1 MPAKQSFD
9 IITECDLQEV
19 DNAVNQAQK
28 ELDNR
33 YDFRGVEFEIDFR
46 RNDNAIVLTASD
58 EYKLDAIWD
67 VLSGKM
73 IRREVPTKNLHRGEA
88 EKAGGSMIRQTIEL
102 QMALSSDTAKQIV
115 KFLKDKKLKKVQA
128 SIQQEQVRVVSP
140 SRDELQNVMSLLKA
154 EDFDCELKFTNFRS
168 Q

>member
-33 YDFRGVEFEIDFR
+33 YDFRGVEFEIDFK

-73 IRREVPTKNLHRGEA
+73 IRREVPTKNLHRGEK

-115 KFLKDKKLKKVQA
+115 KFIKDQKLKKIQA

-154 EDFDCELKFTNFRS
+154 EDFECELKFTNFRS

>member
-33 YDFRGVEFEIDFR
+33 YDFRGVEFEIDFKR
-46 RNDNAIVLTASD
+46 SDNTIVLTASD

-73 IRREVPTKNLHRGEA
+73 IRREVPTKNLHRGEK
-88 EKAGGSMIRQTIEL
+88 EKAGGSMIRQVISL

-140 SRDELQNVMSLLKA
+140 SRDELQNVMSILKA

>member
-33 YDFRGVEFEIDFR
+33 YDFRGVEFEIEFK
-46 RNDNAIVLTASD
+46 RNDNAIQITASD

-73 IRREVPTKNLHRGEA
+73 IRREVPTKNLHRGEK
-88 EKAGGSMIRQTIEL
+88 EKAGGSMIRQTVSL
-102 QMALSSDTAKQIV
+102 QKYECITFQ
-115 KFLKDKKLKKVQA
+115 
-128 SIQQEQVRVVSP
+128 
-140 SRDELQNVMSLLKA
+140 
-154 EDFDCELKFTNFRS
+154 
-168 Q
+168 

>member
-33 YDFRGVEFEIDFR
+33 YDFRGVEFEIDFK
-46 RNDNAIVLTASD
+46 RNDNAIQITASD

-73 IRREVPTKNLHRGEA
+73 IRREVPTKNLHRGEK
-88 EKAGGSMIRQTIEL
+88 EKAGGSMIRQTVSL
-102 QMALSSDTAKQIV
+102 QMALSSDTAKKIV
-115 KFLKDKKLKKVQA
+115 KFIKDKKLKKIQA

-140 SRDELQNVMSLLKA
+140 SRDELQNVMSLLKE
-154 EDFDCELKFTNFRS
+154 EDFECELKFTNFRS

>member
-1 MPAKQSFD
+1 MPAKQRFD

-33 YDFRGVEFEIDFR
+33 YDFRGVEFEIDFKR
-46 RNDNAIVLTASD
+46 SDNTIVLTASD

-73 IRREVPTKNLHRGEA
+73 IRREVPTKNLHRGEK
-88 EKAGGSMIRQTIEL
+88 EKAGGSMIRQVISL

-140 SRDELQNVMSLLKA
+140 SRDELQNVMSILKA

>member
-33 YDFRGVEFEIDFR
+33 YDFRGVEFEIDFK
-46 RNDNAIVLTASD
+46 RNDNTIVLTASD

-73 IRREVPTKNLHRGEA
+73 IRREVPTKNLHRGEK
-88 EKAGGSMIRQTIEL
+88 EKAGGSMIRQVISL

-140 SRDELQNVMSLLKA
+140 SRDELQNVMSILKA

>member
-33 YDFRGVEFEIDFR
+33 YDFRGVEFEIDFKR
-46 RNDNAIVLTASD
+46 SDNTIVLTASD

-73 IRREVPTKNLHRGEA
+73 IRREVPTKN
-88 EKAGGSMIRQTIEL
+88 S
-102 QMALSSDTAKQIV
+102 IV
-115 KFLKDKKLKKVQA
+115 ERRRRPVGL
-128 SIQQEQVRVVSP
+128 
-140 SRDELQNVMSLLKA
+140 
-154 EDFDCELKFTNFRS
+154 
-168 Q
+168 

>member
-33 YDFRGVEFEIDFR
+33 YDFRGVEFEIDFKR
-46 RNDNAIVLTASD
+46 SDNTIVLTASD

-73 IRREVPTKNLHRGEA
+73 IRRDVPTKNLHRGEK
-88 EKAGGSMIRQTIEL
+88 EKAGGSMIRQIISL

-140 SRDELQNVMSLLKA
+140 SRDELQNVMSILKA

>member
-33 YDFRGVEFEIDFR
+33 YDFRGVEFEIEFK
-46 RNDNAIVLTASD
+46 RNDNAIQITASD

-73 IRREVPTKNLHRGEA
+73 IRREVPTKNLHRGEK
-88 EKAGGSMIRQTIEL
+88 EKAGGSMIRQTVSL
-102 QMALSSDTAKQIV
+102 QMALSSDTAKKIV
-115 KFLKDKKLKKVQA
+115 KFIKDKKLKKIQA

-140 SRDELQNVMSLLKA
+140 SRDELQNVMSLLKE
-154 EDFDCELKFTNFRS
+154 EDFECELKFTNFRS

>member
-33 YDFRGVEFEIDFR
+33 YDFRGVEFEIDFKR
-46 RNDNAIVLTASD
+46 SDNTIVLTASD

-73 IRREVPTKNLHRGEA
+73 IRREVPTKNLHRGEK
-88 EKAGGSMIRQTIEL
+88 EKAGGSMIRQVISL

-140 SRDELQNVMSLLKA
+140 SRDELQNVMSVLKA

>member
-33 YDFRGVEFEIDFR
+33 YDFRGVEFEIEFR
-46 RNDNAIVLTASD
+46 RNDNAIQITASD

-73 IRREVPTKNLHRGEA
+73 IRREVPTKNLHRGEK
-88 EKAGGSMIRQTIEL
+88 EKAGGSMIRQTISL
-102 QMALSSDTAKQIV
+102 QMSLSSDTAKKIV
-115 KFLKDKKLKKVQA
+115 KFIKLIFYNIFIICK
-128 SIQQEQVRVVSP
+128 
-140 SRDELQNVMSLLKA
+140 
-154 EDFDCELKFTNFRS
+154 
-168 Q
+168 

>member
-1 MPAKQSFD
+1 
-9 IITECDLQEV
+9 
-19 DNAVNQAQK
+19 
-28 ELDNR
+28 
-33 YDFRGVEFEIDFR
+33 
-46 RNDNAIVLTASD
+46 
-58 EYKLDAIWD
+58 
-67 VLSGKM
+67 M
-73 IRREVPTKNLHRGEA
+73 IRREVPTKNLHRGEK
-88 EKAGGSMIRQTIEL
+88 EKAGGAMIRQVISL

-140 SRDELQNVMSLLKA
+140 SRDELQNVMSILKA

>member
-33 YDFRGVEFEIDFR
+33 YDFRGVELEIEFR
-46 RNDNAIVLTASD
+46 RNDNAIQITASD

-73 IRREVPTKNLHRGEA
+73 IRREVPTKNLHRGEK
-88 EKAGGSMIRQTIEL
+88 EKAGGSMIRQTISL
-102 QMALSSDTAKQIV
+102 QMSLSSDTAKKIV
-115 KFLKDKKLKKVQA
+115 KFIKEKKLKKIQA

-140 SRDELQNVMSLLKA
+140 SRDELQNVMSLLKE
-154 EDFDCELKFTNFRS
+154 EDFECELKFTNFRS

>member
-1 MPAKQSFD
+1 MQFGMSFRQD
-9 IITECDLQEV
+9 DSSGST
-19 DNAVNQAQK
+19 
-28 ELDNR
+28 
-33 YDFRGVEFEIDFR
+33 
-46 RNDNAIVLTASD
+46 D
-58 EYKLDAIWD
+58 EEPPSW
-67 VLSGKM
+67 
-73 IRREVPTKNLHRGEA
+73 REGE
-88 EKAGGSMIRQTIEL
+88 GRWVMIRQVISL

-140 SRDELQNVMSLLKA
+140 SRDELQNVMSILKA

>member
-33 YDFRGVEFEIDFR
+33 YDFRGVEFEIEFR
-46 RNDNAIVLTASD
+46 RNDNAIQITASD

-73 IRREVPTKNLHRGEA
+73 IRREVPTKNLHRGEK
-88 EKAGGSMIRQTIEL
+88 EKAGGSMIRQTISL
-102 QMALSSDTAKQIV
+102 QMSLSSDTAKKIV
-115 KFLKDKKLKKVQA
+115 KFIKEKKLKKIQA

-140 SRDELQNVMSLLKA
+140 SRDELQNVMSLLKE
-154 EDFDCELKFTNFRS
+154 EDFECELKFTNFRS

>member
-33 YDFRGVEFEIDFR
+33 YDFRGVEFEIDFKR
-46 RNDNAIVLTASD
+46 SDNTIVLTASD

-73 IRREVPTKNLHRGEA
+73 IRREVPTKNLHRGEK
-88 EKAGGSMIRQTIEL
+88 EKAGGSMIRQIISL

-140 SRDELQNVMSLLKA
+140 SRDELQNVMSILKA

>member
-33 YDFRGVEFEIDFR
+33 YDFRGVEFEIDFK
-46 RNDNAIVLTASD
+46 RNDNTIVLTASD

-73 IRREVPTKNLHRGEA
+73 IRREVPTKNLHRGEK
-88 EKAGGSMIRQTIEL
+88 EKAGGSMIRQAISL